1 MQSLFSYYFDS
12 HKFKNGMDNHFNLVW
27 LFILAAGLILIGIG
41 LRDPWPADEPRFAH
55 IAQAM
60 VDSGQWF
67 FPMRGGE
74 LYPDKPPIFMWSIAL
89 FYALTGSI
97 KIAFLL
103 PSALCSFITV
113 GLIYDLAKRLWNNQ
127 VAWYAGLL
135 LLFSIQFTLQAKTA
149 QIDAMVCCWIT
160 IGCYGLMRFLL
171 LEHQWRWYFIAW
183 FFMGIGVI
191 TKGVGFLPV
200 LMLLPYVWVRV
211 KQHNLQPDKEIVGGL
226 KWLAGLGV
234 MLAAISLWF
243 IPMLYWVDQQHNP
256 LFDLYRDNILLKQT
270 VTRYANSWHH
280 VKPFWYYITSV
291 IPVFWLPLSLCLPWL
306 IKPWWQAIK
315 AGDRRII
322 LPLGWIILVLVFFSI
337 SPGKRGVYI
346 LPALPM
352 LALISAPYIKDV
364 LNRQWPSRLIWAA
377 VLLISVLLSVLAIA
391 GLAGLPKA
399 VKIVE
404 QYEVNPW
411 AMLLTIGLCGV
422 VSVLSTLKKHSF
434 ISWILFIPALWLIY
448 STWGYQLLNPVKTP
462 KNIYQNM
469 ATLIPKN
476 AEIALID
483 TPEQFLLFAPYAITH
498 FGYHTPAKQQIRAA
512 WQWQGNHVQRYL
524 LLDKNSQTD
533 CFDLTKGVDVGFAH
547 RVNWWLLPASSRLAE
562 CPKPDA
568 GLQQY
573 HYQHSFP

>member
-1 MQSLFSYYFDS
+1 
-12 HKFKNGMDNHFNLVW
+12 MDNHFNLVW
-27 LFILAAGLILIGIG
+27 LFILAAGLILVGIG

-113 GLIYDLAKRLWNNQ
+113 GLIYDLAKRLWNSQ
-127 VAWYAGLL
+127 IAWYAALL

-211 KQHNLQPDKEIVGGL
+211 KHHNLQADKEIVGGL
-226 KWLAGLGV
+226 KWLAGLAV

-243 IPMLYWVDQQHNP
+243 MPMLYWVAQQHNP

-280 VKPFWYYITSV
+280 VKPFWYYITEV
-291 IPVFWLPLSLCLPWL
+291 IPIFWLPLSLCLPWL
-306 IKPWWQAIK
+306 IKPWWHAIK

-322 LPLGWIILVLVFFSI
+322 LPLGWIILLLVFFSI

-352 LALISAPYIKDV
+352 LALISAPYIKN
-364 LNRQWPSRLIWAA
+364 LLSRQWPARLIWAVVMLIA
-377 VLLISVLLSVLAIA
+377 VLLSALAIA
-391 GLAGLPKA
+391 GLAELPKA

-404 QYEVNPW
+404 QYDVNPW
-411 AMLLTIGLCGV
+411 AMLLTIGLCGLF
-422 VSVLSTLKKHSF
+422 SALLSFRKQSF
-434 ISWILFIPALWLIY
+434 VSWILFIPALWLIY

-469 ATLIPKN
+469 APLIPKN
-476 AEIALID
+476 AEIALIN
-483 TPEQFLLFAPYAITH
+483 TPEQFLLFAPYQVTH
-498 FGYHTPAKQQIRAA
+498 FGYHTPDEQQIRAA
-512 WQWQGNHVQRYL
+512 WLWQGNHNQRYL
-524 LLDKNSQTD
+524 LLDKASQTD
-533 CFDLTKGVDVGFAH
+533 CFDLTKGIDVGYAH
-547 RVNWWLLPASSRLAE
+547 RVNWWLLPVSSRLAS
-562 CPKPDA
+562 CPKPDER
-568 GLQQY
+568 LQQY
-573 HYQHSFP
+573 YYQHK